1 MCIYNAHMVAMD
13 TIADFGRRM
22 GHYLQA
28 HKVILFGSYAQGHPT
43 EDSDVDFLV
52 IADFQGRAVDQ
63 SVDVRMQLNPSFPM
77 DLLVRTP
84 EMIRRRQSMQDPF
97 IDQILTEG
105 KVLYE
110 AHHG

>member
-1 MCIYNAHMVAMD
+1 MISMVAMD
-13 TIADFGRRM
+13 TITDFGRRM
-22 GHYLQA
+22 GRYLQA
-28 HKVILFGSYAQGHPT
+28 HKVILFGSYAGGQPT

-63 SVDVRMQLNPSFPM
+63 AVDVRMALNPPFPI

-84 EMIRRRQSMQDPF
+84 EMIHQRLSMQDPF
-97 IDQILTEG
+97 IDGILREG

-110 AHHG
+110 AHNG